1 VRDDNAERRSACS
14 GIWKDAEPRR
24 RVAHAQPPGRHCSAS
39 ARSGSPSSPAGLRAL
54 PLFVSLDDEQAERV
68 QVSASEHLALT
79 GEAVVEQWRVDRDLY
94 VVLSGRVDVVADSR
108 VLATLGPGDF
118 FGELGAIEWG
128 AGFARTRAATVT
140 ATEPT
145 RLLGLDWALVNW
157 LMKAQPLVGAQLEQV
172 SRSRLATL

>member
-1 VRDDNAERRSACS
+1 
-14 GIWKDAEPRR
+14 
-24 RVAHAQPPGRHCSAS
+24 
-39 ARSGSPSSPAGLRAL
+39 
-54 PLFVSLDDEQAERV
+54 V